1 MRWRAT
7 LLLALMSVA
16 FVVVGGVALAAT
28 AITGTAGNDTLKG
41 TNGTDAIIGKAG
53 NDDLFGLKGTDAM
66 NGGRGRDAVL
76 GGNEFGPKSGD
87 RALAGGR
94 GSDFVGGGRGS
105 DGLTG
110 GAGRDYM
117 YAGPSRGE
125 KTDDVDSILAGA
137 DNDAVEAANRPAAR
151 DAIDCGGG
159 FDRVL
164 ADRKDVLAGNCE
176 KKFTSPRKFFT
187 SISPNYFDPLP

>member
-1 MRWRAT
+1 
-7 LLLALMSVA
+7 
-16 FVVVGGVALAAT
+16 
-28 AITGTAGNDTLKG
+28 
-41 TNGTDAIIGKAG
+41 
-53 NDDLFGLKGTDAM
+53 
-66 NGGRGRDAVL
+66 
-76 GGNEFGPKSGD
+76 
-87 RALAGGR
+87 
-94 GSDFVGGGRGS
+94 
-105 DGLTG
+105 
-110 GAGRDYM
+110 
-117 YAGPSRGE
+117 
-125 KTDDVDSILAGA
+125 VDSILAGA